1 MSMSRWR
8 RSHQNGADVVLDS
21 VVEYDVAMACMID
34 DCRLKNEALLR
45 PLRRWRQVVRKSGGS
60 WSYVLEMNARPYSHR
75 LVVCDCEKWWRMC
88 VAMVNGVLGC
98 DVLCWPRVV
107 LGGKVCGGAG

>member
-8 RSHQNGADVVLDS
+8 RSHQNGAEGVFES
-21 VVEYDVAMACMID
+21 VVEYDVAMACMIE

-60 WSYVLEMNARPYSHR
+60 WSYVLEMNVRPGSQW
-75 LVVCDCEKWWRMC
+75 LDVCGCEKW
-88 VAMVNGVLGC
+88 
-98 DVLCWPRVV
+98 
-107 LGGKVCGGAG
+107 